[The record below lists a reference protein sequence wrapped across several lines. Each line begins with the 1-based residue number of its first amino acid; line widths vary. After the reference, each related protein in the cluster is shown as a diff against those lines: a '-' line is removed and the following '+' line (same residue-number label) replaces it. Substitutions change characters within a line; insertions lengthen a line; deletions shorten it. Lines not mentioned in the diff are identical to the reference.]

1 MKTTPIIRSWR
12 NSSEYQDAWARPC
25 IAWLC
30 RRLDVRSAHVQ
41 ITNTRP
47 RGGNGRAWL
56 CANRVLL
63 RLNRRHPRLEWQY
76 STMSWDRSRP
86 VSGTLEAFV
95 FLAAHELAHISPE
108 GKHLY
113 STCEAQRH
121 TPGRGHWR
129 QRMEYATQSIATRLL
144 GEYRDGGRD
153 ELLREYR
160 KATAK
165 AKAKAKARPPQPTAD
180 QRLTRIAELALAWER
195 RRTRAENA
203 IKKLNRRRAGIIAAQ
218 TRKAAAHRPSA

>member
-1 MKTTPIIRSWR
+1 MKTTTTPILRSWR
-12 NSSEYQDAWARPC
+12 TSSAYPDAWARPC
-25 IAWLC
+25 VAWIC

-76 STMSWDRSRP
+76 STMPWDRSRP

-95 FLAAHELAHISPE
+95 FLAAH
-108 GKHLY
+108 
-113 STCEAQRH
+113 
-121 TPGRGHWR
+121 
-129 QRMEYATQSIATRLL
+129 
-144 GEYRDGGRD
+144 
-153 ELLREYR
+153 
-160 KATAK
+160 
-165 AKAKAKARPPQPTAD
+165 
-180 QRLTRIAELALAWER
+180 ELALAWER